1 MQIDYFAV
9 VSSQD
14 PKKHVSQ
21 NLVKK
26 EDRQERSINLQNTP
40 ISEDQMPKEIMTEE
54 IFAEVME
61 GRRENSTI
69 YIIEGYLYYIE
80 NHLNTDRISLR
91 CYNYKRKCRGHAQIE
106 KDTLR
111 VIKMS
116 GQHNCDQWMDPD
128 QKVQIQMESKMKDLA
143 MTTKDSF
150 RKIYDDV
157 CLENPAVAVRI
168 PFSRMDQVMRVR
180 RNKAK
185 SNIN

>member
-1 MQIDYFAV
+1 MSLDTLESDTAQDN
-9 VSSQD
+9 SS
-14 PKKHVSQ
+14 
-21 NLVKK
+21 L
-26 EDRQERSINLQNTP
+26 EERSINLQNTP

-80 NHLNTDRISLR
+80 NHLSTDRISLR

-128 QKVQIQMESKMKDLA
+128 HKIQIQMESKMKHLA
-143 MTTKDSF
+143 MTTEYKL

-157 CLENPAVAVRI
+157 CLENAAVGSRI
-168 PFSRMDQVMRVR
+168 PFKRMEDAMRAR

-185 SNIN
+185 SNLN